1 MLDTRTAT
9 WPEVKEA
16 TKRGCVAVLAFGA
29 QEEHGPH
36 CPLATDT
43 IMSAGLA
50 ARLAEHIDALLL
62 PPIPY
67 GETWNNSRFP
77 GTVSISFSTA
87 RALILDIALSLKKTG
102 VKALIIVNGHYGN
115 RAPIELACREL
126 KDDHHFPVLQIDY
139 PGLDRLASEIC
150 ESKPAGM
157 NFFHADE
164 LETSIVLALVPG
176 TVRMDRAVAEY
187 PNFPPTFGSEP
198 IYLDKFNQSG
208 VFGDPRLA
216 TAEKGERLLNGL
228 AVEALK
234 VIEPFLSSVKS

>member
-16 TKRGCVAVLAFGA
+16 IKRGCVAVLAFGA

-43 IMSAGLA
+43 IMAAGLA

-67 GETWNNSRFP
+67 GEAWNNSRFP
-77 GTVSISFSTA
+77 GTITISFFTVK
-87 RALILDIALSLKKTG
+87 ALIMEIALSLKKTG

-126 KDDHHFPVLQIDY
+126 KDNHHFSTLQLDY
-139 PGLDRLASEIC
+139 PGLERLASGIC

-157 NFFHADE
+157 GFYHADE
-164 LETSIVLALVPG
+164 LETSIVLALEPK
-176 TVRMDRAVAEY
+176 TVRMDRAVSEY

-198 IYLDKFNQSG
+198 IYLDDFNKSG
-208 VFGDPRLA
+208 VFGDPRSA
-216 TAEKGERLLNGL
+216 SIEKGERLLSGL
-228 AVEALK
+228 AAEALK
-234 VIEPFLSSVKS
+234 VIEPFLSCL